1 MPVNRKAETKKAEK
15 DGPFFR
21 FFNSAAAAMAITDM
35 NGIIVA
41 SNNSFN
47 RLIQS
52 LSAAQTGKI
61 ETETAVFGSS
71 FEFLSIHDS
80 VRFSNFL
87 SRLANGSADTVDF
100 RAPFHDSFGKAH
112 WFKLKGWRIGPEAE
126 AEEKERGPFIGITI
140 DDETEEQEAEERLLE
155 DKQIAEKAMEAKSR
169 FLATMSHE
177 IRTPIQTIIG
187 MSELLQDTKLDHEQ
201 AEYVRQ
207 EKFSAEVL
215 LALINDILDYSKI
228 EAGKMELERIPFDL
242 AETVEQAVQ
251 MISIEA
257 HRKDLEIVVDI
268 PPEAR
273 LRVLGDPNKFRQ
285 VVINLVKNAVKFT
298 SRGGVTVGVSGVSGV
313 SVSGVSGGAEKNVT
327 VSVADTGIGVPEEI
341 RGRLFSSFMQAD
353 SSHTR
358 IFGGTGLGLAIS
370 RSIVELMR
378 GKIWM
383 ESNNGNGSVFS
394 FTVPLETAEEALP
407 AFPLIPEAKRNVP
420 VLLTD
425 DTEISR
431 TIIRRYLAE
440 LGCLRLDV
448 AASGEET
455 LGMMKKAAKAGKP
468 YEICFLDMNM
478 PRMDGWRLA
487 AEINGDKSIN
497 SAKLILMV
505 PQGRMEGDAK
515 MTLLKWFDGYVAKPV
530 TIRSLYEALGPVL
543 EEPTLEEPLLEEPL
557 PEAESVENEEAEI
570 PDGML
575 VAPDIVPPAAFNA
588 AITVLIV
595 EDHQV
600 NQKLFA
606 MIMEKLGVNTV
617 LADDGVD
624 ALEKAEKNPVDLVF
638 MDLQMPRMN
647 GFEATAELRR
657 RGFDRP
663 IIAVTAG
670 VLDDERNRCME
681 SGFDD
686 MLLKPFKRPDIEATL
701 KKWSRPQWK
710 AGPEQNG
717 KLPGRGEPLY
727 DPDPAEEA
735 KPAGT
740 EDIFSPK
747 NLTDTF
753 MGDGETARSLLKKF
767 IEHSEEQIG
776 LLKTLEEAGDWKEA
790 RRIAHTV
797 KGSSLTLSGKELG
810 AAAARLEKAYK
821 DADTAEVQPAYEP
834 FIQAFGRFKAA
845 VREFL

>member
-1 MPVNRKAETKKAEK
+1 MPANQDPETKKTEK

-41 SNNSFN
+41 GNTSFN
-47 RLIQS
+47 RLVQS
-52 LSAAQTGKI
+52 LSASQTEKI
-61 ETETAVFGSS
+61 GTETAAFGSS

-87 SRLANGSADTVDF
+87 SRLANGSVDTVDF
-100 RAPFHDSFGKAH
+100 RAPFHDSFGKPH
-112 WFKLKGWRIGPEAE
+112 WFKLKGWRIGADPE

-177 IRTPIQTIIG
+177 IRTPKQTIIG
-187 MSELLQDTKLDHEQ
+187 MSELLQDTKLDREQ

-228 EAGKMELERIPFDL
+228 EAGKMEIERIPFDL
-242 AETVEQAVQ
+242 SETVEQAVQ

-268 PPEAR
+268 PPGAR

-298 SRGGVTVGVSGVSGV
+298 SRGSVITGVAVSGVS
-313 SVSGVSGGAEKNVT
+313 VSGGAEKNVT
-327 VSVADTGIGVPEEI
+327 VSVADTGIGVPEEV
-341 RGRLFSSFMQAD
+341 RGRLFTSFMQAD

-358 IFGGTGLGLAIS
+358 VFGGTGLGLAIS
-370 RSIVELMR
+370 RSIVELMG

-394 FTVPLETAEEALP
+394 FTVPFETAEEALP
-407 AFPLIPEAKRNVP
+407 AFPLIPEEKRNVP

-425 DTEISR
+425 DMEVSR
-431 TIIRRYLAE
+431 TIIQRYLGE
-440 LGCLRLDV
+440 LGCLRVDT
-448 AASGEET
+448 AASGGET
-455 LGMMKKAAKAGKP
+455 LSMMRKAAEAGKP
-468 YEICFLDMNM
+468 YGLCFIDMSM

-515 MTLLKWFDGYVAKPV
+515 MTLLKWFDGYVTKPV
-530 TIRSLYEALGPVL
+530 TIRSLFQTITPVL
-543 EEPTLEEPLLEEPL
+543 EEPAPEEPL
-557 PEAESVENEEAEI
+557 PETEAGEGCAEI
-570 PDGML
+570 PEGML
-575 VAPDIVPPAAFNA
+575 VAADLVPSGAFNA

-595 EDHQV
+595 EDHEV

-624 ALEKAEKNPVDLVF
+624 ALEKVEKNPVDLVF

-663 IIAVTAG
+663 VIAVTAG
-670 VLDDERNRCME
+670 VLDDERGRCME

-686 MLLKPFKRPDIEATL
+686 MLLKPFKRQDVEATL
-701 KKWSRPQWK
+701 KKWGRPQWENR
-710 AGPEQNG
+710 PEQTGNI
-717 KLPGRGEPLY
+717 PGRGEPLHHSAPPE
-727 DPDPAEEA
+727 DA

-740 EDIFSPK
+740 EDIFNPDD
-747 NLTDTF
+747 LTETF
-753 MGDGETARSLLKKF
+753 MGDGETSRSLLKKF
-767 IEHSEEQIG
+767 VEHSEEQIG
-776 LLKTLEEAGDWKEA
+776 LLKTLEKAGDWEEA

-821 DADTAEVQPAYEP
+821 NAGAAEIQSAYEP
-834 FIQAFGRFKAA
+834 FIQAFGRFKTAA
-845 VREFL
+845 EGFLTKDGQT

>member
-1 MPVNRKAETKKAEK
+1 MPANQGTETKKTEK
-15 DGPFFR
+15 DGIFFR

-47 RLIQS
+47 RLVQS
-52 LSAAQTGKI
+52 LSAVQTGKI
-61 ETETAVFGSS
+61 EAETAVFGSS

-100 RAPFHDSFGKAH
+100 RASFHDSFGKVH
-112 WFKLKGWRIGPEAE
+112 WFKLKGWRIGAE
-126 AEEKERGPFIGITI
+126 AEKKEQGPFIGITI

-228 EAGKMELERIPFDL
+228 EAGKMELEHIPFDL
-242 AETVEQAVQ
+242 SETVEQAVE

-257 HRKDLEIVVDI
+257 HKKDLEIAVDI
-268 PPEAR
+268 PPGAR

-298 SRGGVTVGVSGVSGV
+298 SSGSVVVSAGV
-313 SVSGVSGGAEKNVT
+313 SVSDETEKNVT

-341 RGRLFSSFMQAD
+341 RGRLFTSFMQAD

-378 GKIWM
+378 GRIWM

-394 FTVPLETAEEALP
+394 FTVPLKTAEEALP

-431 TIIRRYLAE
+431 AIIQRYLGE
-440 LGCLRLDV
+440 LGCPRVDA

-455 LGMMKKAAKAGKP
+455 LGMMKKAAEAGTP
-468 YEICFLDMNM
+468 YGVCFIDMNM
-478 PRMDGWRLA
+478 PYMDGWRLA

-497 SAKLILMV
+497 STKLILMV

-515 MTLLKWFDGYVAKPV
+515 MTLLKWFDGYIAKPV
-530 TIRSLYEALGPVL
+530 TVRSLFETLGPIL
-543 EEPTLEEPLLEEPL
+543 EEPALEELL
-557 PEAESVENEEAEI
+557 PEAEAGESAEI
-570 PDGML
+570 PAGML
-575 VAPDIVPPAAFNA
+575 VAADLVPSGTFNA
-588 AITVLIV
+588 AVTVLIV

-606 MIMEKLGVNTV
+606 MIMEKLGINSV
-617 LADDGVD
+617 LADDGID

-686 MLLKPFKRPDIEATL
+686 MLFKPFKRPDIEATL

-710 AGPEQNG
+710 DRPEQNG
-717 KLPGRGEPLY
+717 KVPGRGEPLY
-727 DPDPAEEA
+727 DPAPAKEE
-735 KPAGT
+735 KPKGT
-740 EDIFSPK
+740 EDIFNP
-747 NLTDTF
+747 NDLTDTF
-753 MGDGETARSLLKKF
+753 LGDEETSRSLLKKF
-767 IEHSEEQIG
+767 LEHSEEQIG
-776 LLKTLEEAGDWKEA
+776 LLKGLEKAGNWEEA

-810 AAAARLEKAYK
+810 AAAARLEQAYK
-821 DADTAEVQPAYEP
+821 NADTAEITAAYEP
-834 FIQAFGRFKAA
+834 FIHAFGRFKAA
-845 VREFL
+845 IEAYFAKNHQE